1 MFSIYRNVIFSF
13 KKCSNSQNHS
23 LSDPHPRDSKFSHSL
38 TPPLNTDG
46 RPCQM
51 WSDHPFNQRN
61 KATKRA
67 VRVEIGRGGGRG
79 SGFAQ
84 YLKNELGNIG
94 GGLHKIGGSV
104 NYGITKLQ
112 VYSIY
117 EISSLSKICGI
128 VIKNWHAYKGK
139 LFFVDFE
146 IFTIVSDIVEHVLMT
161 LIPFMK
167 IYFSLLYFT

>member
-23 LSDPHPRDSKFSHSL
+23 LSDPHPHDSKCSHSL
-38 TPPLNTDG
+38 IPPHLTLMEDPVKCG
-46 RPCQM
+46 VITHSTKETRQ
-51 WSDHPFNQRN
+51 QREQWGWRLAGEGEWVCTIFE
-61 KATKRA
+61 KW
-67 VRVEIGRGGGRG
+67 VR
-79 SGFAQ
+79 Q
-84 YLKNELGNIG
+84 YR

-117 EISSLSKICGI
+117 EISSLSKICGT

-146 IFTIVSDIVEHVLMT
+146 IFTIVSDIFEHVLMT